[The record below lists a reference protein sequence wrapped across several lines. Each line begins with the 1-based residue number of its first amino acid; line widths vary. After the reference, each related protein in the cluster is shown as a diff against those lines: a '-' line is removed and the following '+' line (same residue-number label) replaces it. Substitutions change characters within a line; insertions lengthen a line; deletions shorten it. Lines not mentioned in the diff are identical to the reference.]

1 MSPDEIQSKELDPD
15 RTDQLPI
22 LEGTIWDQDVADD
35 AVPMEQAPVS
45 AVPLASPGPE
55 TLRVASDFARPPAV
69 DLPSLTE
76 SVRSVEERIARQS
89 AEHEALSRL
98 YEKTRNAEGVAAAR
112 VNTLAEELAAA
123 RSALAMEQHRF
134 QEAERALAEKNI
146 TAEHARK
153 RADELIRD
161 WERYQNDIRSMRDSL
176 AARDATIVQ
185 VLHSLGERDAQLY
198 ALQREHAK
206 VVPALEA
213 RSQASVLFEA
223 EIQALQ
229 SDAEASALELKEAR
243 RSLSA
248 LAEQIKRGEHELNVT
263 RQELSAV
270 ERQAGS
276 YLEVLRTR
284 EWRRG
289 FDQNRFLEWDAKM
302 SAASAGHAVLLA
314 ERDRLKQT
322 AAALSGKLVEQE
334 EAIANLRSASAVDA
348 AALAKST
355 QELKERERAREEF
368 AARSEELEA
377 ECQRLR
383 GEIAARDHALA
394 EARAL
399 TSAEAQQ
406 VAQLKAEAETH
417 EEELTVLMAHL
428 NEARRPIQ
436 SIQADLKRANDELAL
451 NASSVEQL
459 SEENR
464 NLHATLERT
473 RGALQEREFLIRRLE
488 RSESHN
494 ANALG
499 RIQTSIERLG
509 TTPAP
514 TAGPALSA
522 DWPAEFVRIDDG
534 HEVTYALGR
543 RTRVGRAPD
552 CELHIDSQSVSRH
565 HALVLK
571 GLRDLIIEDLNSTNG
586 VIVNGRKVSR
596 LFLSDGD
603 VVTIGE
609 TQFRC
614 ALNPAKRQPE
624 APPEPPSA
632 GPHSAES

>member
-1 MSPDEIQSKELDPD
+1 
-15 RTDQLPI
+15 
-22 LEGTIWDQDVADD
+22 
-35 AVPMEQAPVS
+35 
-45 AVPLASPGPE
+45 
-55 TLRVASDFARPPAV
+55 
-69 DLPSLTE
+69 
-76 SVRSVEERIARQS
+76 
-89 AEHEALSRL
+89 
-98 YEKTRNAEGVAAAR
+98 
-112 VNTLAEELAAA
+112 
-123 RSALAMEQHRF
+123 
-134 QEAERALAEKNI
+134 
-146 TAEHARK
+146 
-153 RADELIRD
+153 
-161 WERYQNDIRSMRDSL
+161 MRDSL

-596 LFLSDGD
+596 LFLRDGD
-603 VVTIGE
+603 TVTIGDI
-609 TQFRC
+609 QFRC
-614 ALNPAKRQPE
+614 VLDPAKPAPE
-624 APPEPPSA
+624 APPGPPPA
-632 GPHSAES
+632 GPQSA

>member
-22 LEGTIWDQDVADD
+22 LEGTILDQDVADD
-35 AVPMEQAPVS
+35 AVPMERAPVS

-112 VNTLAEELAAA
+112 VNTLTEELAAA

-176 AARDATIVQ
+176 AARDATVVQ

-248 LAEQIKRGEHELNVT
+248 LAEQIKRGEHELNVM
-263 RQELSAV
+263 RQELGAV

-302 SAASAGHAVLLA
+302 SAASAGHEVLLA

>member
-22 LEGTIWDQDVADD
+22 LEGTILDQDVADD
-35 AVPMEQAPVS
+35 AVPMERAPVS
-45 AVPLASPGPE
+45 AVPFASPGPE

-614 ALNPAKRQPE
+614 ALNPVKRQPE